1 MSSTTTMLEYSR
13 VSSSTPD
20 AGPEE
25 ASRDERAPRRIDL
38 ERLARLVYQLLL
50 NDLTIGRERGR

>member
-1 MSSTTTMLEYSR
+1 MLEYSR

-20 AGPEE
+20 AGPKE
-25 ASRDERAPRRIDL
+25 ASRDERAPQRIDL

>member
-1 MSSTTTMLEYSR
+1 MLDYST
-13 VSSSTPD
+13 VSSSPPV
-20 AGPEE
+20 AGPRE
-25 ASRDERAPRRIDL
+25 ASREEPAPRSIDL